1 METGRLEIGTV
12 LDQRYEILGFIG
24 RGSFGVVYEAR
35 DRLAVQSEGTVAVEW
50 VAIKQL
56 PGQCIIDCERQA
68 DVRVLLQHPAIPR
81 IFGYFSEGE
90 YAYLVQERVTGWD
103 LETVLV
109 YQKSFLSEK
118 TVVGWS
124 IQLCDFLHY
133 LHTHPYYPMIF
144 RDMKPNNVMVD
155 RADRL
160 HVVDF
165 GLARIFP
172 PGNVQNPQPPFE
184 HLLRGLPIGT
194 QGYAPPEQ
202 YEGYICL
209 QSDIYAL
216 GATLHHL
223 LTRRDP
229 RKDPPAS
236 FEKAPIRS
244 INPQVSS
251 RLEAIVMKAVDV
263 DVARRF
269 ASARVMREALERL
282 ATRLS

>member
-24 RGSFGVVYEAR
+24 RGSFGAVYEAR
-35 DRLAVQSEGTVAVEW
+35 DRLAVQSEGKAAVER

-68 DVRVLLQHPAIPR
+68 DVRMLLKHPTIPR
-81 IFGYFSEGE
+81 IFGYFTEGE
-90 YAYLVQERVTGWD
+90 YAYLIQERVTGWD
-103 LETVLV
+103 LETVLA

-118 TVVGWS
+118 TMVGWA
-124 IQLCDFLHY
+124 IQLCEFLQY

-144 RDMKPNNVMVD
+144 RDMKPSNVMVD

-172 PGNVQNPQPPFE
+172 PGFVQNPQPPFE
-184 HLLRGLPIGT
+184 HLQRGLPIGT

-223 LTRRDP
+223 LTRHDP
-229 RKDPPAS
+229 RKDPPAT
-236 FEKAPIRS
+236 FEKIPVRS
-244 INPQVSS
+244 INPQISPG
-251 RLEAIVMKAVDV
+251 LEAIVMKAVDV
-263 DVARRF
+263 DVAQRF
-269 ASARVMREALERL
+269 ASAREMQEALEGL
-282 ATRLS
+282 ATSFS

>member
-1 METGRLEIGTV
+1 MVKTALEAGTV
-12 LDQRYEILGFIG
+12 LDRRYEILGIIG
-24 RGSFGVVYEAR
+24 RGSFGTVYEAR
-35 DRLAVQSEGTVAVEW
+35 DLLAGGPEGAVNQPPVVALKQMPVQS
-50 VAIKQL
+50 
-56 PGQCIIDCERQA
+56 IIDCERQY
-68 DVRVLLQHPAIPR
+68 DVRMLLRHPAIPR
-81 IFGYFSEGE
+81 ILGYFSEGE
-90 YAYLVQERVTGWD
+90 SAYLVQERVQGWD
-103 LETVLV
+103 LETVLLR
-109 YQKSFLSEK
+109 QRGFLSEK
-118 TVVGWS
+118 TVVGWA

-155 RADRL
+155 RSDRL

-172 PGNVQNPQPPFE
+172 PGYIERPQPPFE
-184 HLLRGLPIGT
+184 HLRRGLPIGT

-229 RKDPPAS
+229 RKDSPAS
-236 FEKAPIRS
+236 FEKVPVRS
-244 INPQVSS
+244 LNPQIS
-251 RLEAIVMKAVDV
+251 RELEAIVMKAVDV
-263 DVARRF
+263 DAAKRYE
-269 ASARVMREALERL
+269 SARAMQKELEWIKYPG
-282 ATRLS
+282 